1 MSDSDQSKAQSFL
14 TLARDALR
22 QNQPDKAYSYAK
34 KAAALDPQLEAAWL
48 ILAGLSTPQDSI
60 KYLSKA
66 LAINPNSQ
74 TARKGMHWAVQRL
87 RESSP
92 LPTQPPAE
100 TPGIQTGAVPST
112 PEPERVKTVGTSPA
126 KPVSKVPGSP
136 SKRKKASAW
145 LVTLLLMVAL
155 LGGLS
160 AWQFV
165 PGIKT
170 AFAGSPASARPVGAL
185 AKPSLTPT
193 PTTTF
198 TPTFTPT
205 ATPTATFTPTA
216 TNTPTET
223 PTQTPLPTDLPTETF
238 IPFTPAPTGIGG
250 NEAWIDVDLTQ
261 QMVYAY
267 RGSELVNSFLVSTGT
282 WEHPTITGQYNIYVK
297 YEYTDM
303 TGPGYYLPNVP
314 YTMYFYKGYG
324 LHGTYWHSNFGT
336 PMSHGCVNLRTE
348 DAQWLFDFASVG
360 TLVNVHY

>member
-1 MSDSDQSKAQSFL
+1 MSEPDRSKAEGFL

-22 QNQPDKAYSYAK
+22 QNRRAEAYSFAK
-34 KAAALDPQLEAAWL
+34 KAAALDPQLEDAWL
-48 ILAGLSTPQDSI
+48 ILAGLSAPQDSL

-92 LPTQPPAE
+92 QPTQPPTE
-100 TPGIQTGAVPST
+100 SPGIQ
-112 PEPERVKTVGTSPA
+112 PEPAQSLPDQPKPA
-126 KPVSKVPGSP
+126 KPVESTQPLPVSRVPAARAV
-136 SKRKKASAW
+136 KRKRTPAW
-145 LVTLLLMVAL
+145 LVSLLVLVVL
-155 LGGLS
+155 VGGLS

-170 AFAGSPASARPVGAL
+170 AFANSPASARPVGAL

-193 PTTTF
+193 PTA
-198 TPTFTPT
+198 TFTPT

-216 TNTPTET
+216 TSTPTET
-223 PTQTPLPTDLPTETF
+223 PTETPLPTEIPTETF
-238 IPFTPAPTGIGG
+238 IPPTPVPTGIGG
-250 NEAWIDVDLTQ
+250 DEAWIDVDLTQ
-261 QMVYAY
+261 QMVYTY
-267 RGSELVNSFLVSTGT
+267 RGSELINSFLVSTGT
-282 WEHPTITGQYNIYVK
+282 WEHPTVTGQYNIYVK

-303 TGPGYYLPNVP
+303 SGPGYYLPNVP